1 MRWAFDR
8 RAILG
13 LLLTSFVALV
23 VSSQGCNAITNTT
36 AVQCTSESECLGLG
50 PEFAG
55 STCDPATKTCVKKD
69 VNVGLCAHN
78 QECIDRANGAP
89 AICRKSDK
97 KCVALTTPECPTVLG
112 KQGNLSIAD
121 DNAIIIGA
129 MTPAGTVELG
139 TVMEDAISLAQSE
152 IESGFLK
159 GLPPVPGSTAPR
171 PLVVVACREFQGGL
185 EGLLRGANHLAN
197 NVQVPLVI
205 GPVDPSNGGIA
216 AAQVFLPKKILNILP
231 TAVTSGLVNLPN
243 PIAPTPL
250 IWRLNF
256 DDRSVATAVGQFVT
270 NQLEPTLK
278 ARGATDIKVALV
290 AEGNQLGVS
299 SAAQMTKT
307 LRFNGKSALENAA
320 DADPKFLSVN
330 FGDLNDTV
338 GNPNPEGKIASTLA
352 QLRAFKPNIILHAYA
367 VFGIQRILFGIEQSW
382 PMDGTPR
389 PFHVGL
395 TPPWNTFA
403 PLFSF
408 LDAMPFR
415 NGRVFAAQNFTSAA
429 VAPFPVASPQ
439 VQAWLQRFNDKFP
452 DLAMSPTPKN
462 QLVWLL
468 YDATY
473 LAGYAIS
480 SLRDKPVSGENL
492 ATTLGLFNPPGVT
505 VSTYETGD
513 LTKGFTELTAG
524 RGIDIQGLSGDMNF
538 DVAFAAPNYGLEIT
552 CPNVVN
558 GKVAS
563 MKGSGFHYKNDTQQ
577 AVITAPDGVT
587 MKAPTDPLTTCP
599 ISAPPM

>member
-1 MRWAFDR
+1 MLAINPRVIVGLVTTCVIAAFGG
-8 RAILG
+8 A
-13 LLLTSFVALV
+13 
-23 VSSQGCNAITNTT
+23 QGCTAVTNTT
-36 AVQCTSESECLGLG
+36 AIQCTSEAECLAKGD
-50 PEFAG
+50 EFAG
-55 STCDPATKTCVKKD
+55 TTCDSVTKTCIKKD
-69 VNVGLCAHN
+69 VNEGLCTRN
-78 QECIDRANGAP
+78 QECLDRANGAP

-97 KCVALTTPECPTVLG
+97 KCIALTTPECPTVLG

-139 TVMEDAISLAQSE
+139 TVMEDAISLAQAE
-152 IESGFLK
+152 IEKGFLK
-159 GLPPVPGSTAPR
+159 GLPPLPGQTAPR

-197 NVQVPLVI
+197 DVQVPLVI
-205 GPVDPSNGGIA
+205 GPVDPANGGLVA
-216 AAQVFLPKKILNILP
+216 GQVFLPKKILNILP

-243 PIAPTPL
+243 PIAPTQL

-256 DDRSVATAVGQFVT
+256 DDRSVATVTGQFIT
-270 NQLEPTLK
+270 NQLEPALVAKNGGTP
-278 ARGATDIKVALV
+278 IKVALV

-320 DADPKFLSVN
+320 DTEPKFLSVN
-330 FGDLNDTV
+330 FGDLNDPV
-338 GNPNPEGKIASTLA
+338 GNPNPEAKISTTLA
-352 QLRAFKPNIILHAYA
+352 ALRAFKPNIILHAYA

-389 PFHVGL
+389 PYHIGL

-415 NGRVFAAQNFTSAA
+415 NGRVFAAQNYTSAA
-429 VAPFPVASPQ
+429 VAPFPVASAQ

-473 LAGYAIS
+473 LAAYGITA
-480 SLRDKPVSGENL
+480 LKDKPVTGENI
-492 ATTLGLFNPPGVT
+492 AQTLGLFNPPGAT
-505 VSTYETGD
+505 ISTYEAAD
-513 LTKGFTELTAG
+513 LTKGFSELQAG

-558 GKVAS
+558 GRVTN

-577 AVITAPDGVT
+577 ASITGPDGVAQL
-587 MKAPTDPLTTCP
+587 APTEPLTNCP
-599 ISAPPM
+599 PPPP